1 MAENEIAEGVKRFIT
16 DHIGLIAQLEILQSV
31 LTRRDVA
38 RSE

>member
-1 MAENEIAEGVKRFIT
+1 MAENGISEGVKRFIT
-16 DHIGLIAQLEILQSV
+16 DHIGLIGQLEILQSA